1 MGRSQIKMGALLSYL
16 TIAFNMIAGLIY
28 TPWMISQIGQS
39 HYGLYTLAN
48 SVITMLVMD
57 FGIGAA
63 VSRFISKYNAEGDL
77 EATNRFLGVV
87 YKLYLAIAMIV
98 FAALVVLYFFIDGL
112 YANLSADEMEI
123 FKVLYVIVGLF
134 SVISF
139 PFVNLNG
146 ILIAHERFVEL
157 KLADVFHKVFIVV
170 AMVLCLLMGQ
180 GVYALVLVNAIAGL
194 LTIVLKLWVIKRK
207 TPIKIRF
214 KYRDKG
220 LLKEIFSFSAWT
232 TVGSLAQRMIFN
244 ITPSII
250 AAVSITGTLGV
261 AVFGVA
267 TTIEGYVFIFS
278 TAINGMFMPRI
289 AKIVHDGKKQ
299 EQLVPLM
306 NKVGRLQCMIIG
318 LLVVGFIA
326 LGESFVT
333 DIWNKPDYSESYICA
348 VLLILPSF
356 LHQPMEVA
364 NTTMIVENKVKQQA
378 VVLLIMG
385 GLNVA
390 LSLVLS
396 KYYGALGAS
405 VSIFIAYMVRTVLM
419 TVLYQKTLHLNMWS
433 FFKETFMKLVPQL
446 ILTLAVGMVFSHFN
460 PISNVYLKFAM
471 DGIVLV
477 GFYFALMWLCGF
489 NPYEKSLIRSATDKF
504 LRKKHKAST

>member
-356 LHQPMEVA
+356 LYQPMEVA

-390 LSLVLS
+390 RALVLS

-419 TVLYQKTLHLNMWS
+419 TVLYQRTLHLDMWR

-446 ILTLAVGMVFSHFN
+446 VLTLAVGMVFSHFN
-460 PISNVYLKFAM
+460 PISNVYLKFAV
-471 DGIVLV
+471 DGFVLV
-477 GFYFALMWLCGF
+477 GFYFIMMWFCGF
-489 NPYEKSLIRSATDKF
+489 NAYEKGLFKAL
-504 LRKKHKAST
+504 LRKFKR

>member
-87 YKLYLAIAMIV
+87 YKLYFAIAMII

-419 TVLYQKTLHLNMWS
+419 TVLYQKTLHLDMWS

-460 PISNVYLKFAM
+460 PISNVYLKFAV
-471 DGIVLV
+471 DGFVLV
-477 GFYFALMWLCGF
+477 GFYFIMMWFCGF
-489 NPYEKSLIRSATDKF
+489 NAYEKGIFKAL
-504 LRKKHKAST
+504 LRKFRK

>member
-1 MGRSQIKMGALLSYL
+1 MSSSQIKTGALLSYL

-63 VSRFISKYNAEGDL
+63 VSRFISKYNAEGNL
-77 EATNRFLGVV
+77 EATNRFLGIV
-87 YKLYLAIAMIV
+87 YKLYFAIAMIILAV
-98 FAALVVLYFFIDGL
+98 LVVLYFFLDGV
-112 YANLSADEMEI
+112 YANLSANEMET

-157 KLADVFHKVFIVV
+157 KLADVFHKVFIIVT
-170 AMVLCLLMGQ
+170 MVLCLLMRR

-194 LTIVLKLWVIKRK
+194 LTIALKLWVIRSK
-207 TPIKIRF
+207 TPIKVNFR
-214 KYRDKG
+214 YRDKG

-232 TVGSLAQRMIFN
+232 TVGSLAQRLIFN

-250 AAVSITGTLGV
+250 AAVSITGTVGV
-261 AVFGVA
+261 AIFGIA
-267 TTIEGYVFIFS
+267 TTIEGYVFTFA
-278 TAINGMFMPRI
+278 TAINGMFMPRVARI
-289 AKIVHDGKKQ
+289 LHDGRKK
-299 EQLVPLM
+299 EELVPLM
-306 NKVGRLQCMIIG
+306 IRVGRLQCMIIG

-326 LGESFVT
+326 LGKSFVV
-333 DIWNKPDYSESYICA
+333 DIWNKPEFSRSYICA
-348 VLLILPSF
+348 VLLILPGF
-356 LHQPMEVA
+356 LHQPMEIA
-364 NTTMIVENKVKQQA
+364 NTTLIVENKVKQQA

-419 TVLYQKTLHLNMWS
+419 TVLYQRTLHLDMWR

-446 ILTLAVGMVFSHFN
+446 VLTLAVGMVFSHFN
-460 PISNVYLKFAM
+460 PISNVYLKFAV
-471 DGIVLV
+471 DGLVLV

-489 NPYEKSLIRSATDKF
+489 NFYEKSLIRSVMGKL

>member
-112 YANLSADEMEI
+112 YANLSSDEMEI

-180 GVYALVLVNAIAGL
+180 GVFALVLVNAIAGL

-419 TVLYQKTLHLNMWS
+419 TVLYQRTLHLDMWS

-460 PISNVYLKFAM
+460 PISNVYLKFAV
-471 DGIVLV
+471 DGFVLV
-477 GFYFALMWLCGF
+477 GFYFIMMWFCGF
-489 NPYEKSLIRSATDKF
+489 NAYEKGMFKAL
-504 LRKKHKAST
+504 LRKFKR

>member
-16 TIAFNMIAGLIY
+16 AIAFNMIAGLIY

-356 LHQPMEVA
+356 LYQPMEVA

-396 KYYGALGAS
+396 KYYGALGAA

-419 TVLYQKTLHLNMWS
+419 TVLYQKTLHLDMWS

-460 PISNVYLKFAM
+460 PISNVYLKFAV
-471 DGIVLV
+471 DGFVLV
-477 GFYFALMWLCGF
+477 GFYFIMMWFCGF
-489 NPYEKSLIRSATDKF
+489 NAYEKGMFKAL
-504 LRKKHKAST
+504 LRKFKR

>member
-16 TIAFNMIAGLIY
+16 AIAFNMIAGLIY

-356 LHQPMEVA
+356 LYQPMEVA

-390 LSLVLS
+390 LSLMLS

-419 TVLYQKTLHLNMWS
+419 TVLYQKTLHLDMWS

-460 PISNVYLKFAM
+460 PISNVYLKFAV
-471 DGIVLV
+471 DGFVLV
-477 GFYFALMWLCGF
+477 GFYFIMMWFCGF
-489 NPYEKSLIRSATDKF
+489 NAYEKGLFKAL
-504 LRKKHKAST
+504 LRKFKR

>member
-112 YANLSADEMEI
+112 YANLSSDEMEI

-419 TVLYQKTLHLNMWS
+419 TVLYQKTLHLDMWC

-460 PISNVYLKFAM
+460 PISNVYLKFAV
-471 DGIVLV
+471 DGFVLV
-477 GFYFALMWLCGF
+477 GFYFIMMWFCGF
-489 NPYEKSLIRSATDKF
+489 NAYEKGMFKAL
-504 LRKKHKAST
+504 LRKFKR

>member
-16 TIAFNMIAGLIY
+16 AIAFNMIAGLIY

-112 YANLSADEMEI
+112 YANLSSDEMEI

-194 LTIVLKLWVIKRK
+194 LTIVLKLWVIKIK

-419 TVLYQKTLHLNMWS
+419 TVLYQRTLHLDMWS

-460 PISNVYLKFAM
+460 PISNVYLKFAV
-471 DGIVLV
+471 DGLVLV

-489 NPYEKSLIRSATDKF
+489 NSYEKSLIRSATDKL

>member
-1 MGRSQIKMGALLSYL
+1 MSSSQIKTGALLSYL

-63 VSRFISKYNAEGDL
+63 VSRFISKYNAEGNL
-77 EATNRFLGVV
+77 EATNRFLGIV
-87 YKLYLAIAMIV
+87 YKLYFAIAMIILAV
-98 FAALVVLYFFIDGL
+98 LVVLYFFLDGV
-112 YANLSADEMEI
+112 YANLSANEMET

-157 KLADVFHKVFIVV
+157 KLADVFHKVFIIVT
-170 AMVLCLLMGQ
+170 MVLCLLMRR

-194 LTIVLKLWVIKRK
+194 LTIALKLWVIRSK
-207 TPIKIRF
+207 TPIKVNFR
-214 KYRDKG
+214 YRDKG

-232 TVGSLAQRMIFN
+232 TVGSLAQRLIFN

-250 AAVSITGTLGV
+250 AAVSITGTVGV
-261 AVFGVA
+261 AIFGIA
-267 TTIEGYVFIFS
+267 TTIEGYVFTFA
-278 TAINGMFMPRI
+278 TAINGMFMPRVARI
-289 AKIVHDGKKQ
+289 LHDGRKK
-299 EQLVPLM
+299 EELVPLM
-306 NKVGRLQCMIIG
+306 IRVGRLQCMIIG

-326 LGESFVT
+326 LGKSFVV
-333 DIWNKPDYSESYICA
+333 DIWNKPEFSRSYICA
-348 VLLILPSF
+348 VLLILPGF
-356 LHQPMEVA
+356 LHQPMEIA
-364 NTTMIVENKVKQQA
+364 NTTLIVENKVKQQA

-419 TVLYQKTLHLNMWS
+419 TVLYQRTLHLDMWR

-446 ILTLAVGMVFSHFN
+446 VLSLAVGMVFSHFN
-460 PISNVYLKFAM
+460 PISNVYLKFAV
-471 DGIVLV
+471 DGLVLV

-489 NPYEKSLIRSATDKF
+489 NFYEKSLIRSVMGKL